1 MKYIITKDMSQ
12 AQRLAAIRRSSAKF
26 NAKVNRSPRV
36 KDYTTKEKDVVDES
50 VNINAW
56 TDGSKYLDEH
66 YGDRVRETNAYES
79 EWN

>member
-1 MKYIITKDMSQ
+1 MKYVITKDMSQ
-12 AQRLAAIRRSSAKF
+12 AQRLEAIRKASAKF
-26 NAKVNRSPRV
+26 SAKVKRSPRV

>member
-12 AQRLAAIRRSSAKF
+12 AQRLAAIRKASAKF
-26 NAKVNRSPRV
+26 NAKVKRSLRV
-36 KDYTTKEKDVVDES
+36 KDYTTKEKDIVDES

>member
-1 MKYIITKDMSQ
+1 MQYIITKDMSQ
-12 AQRLAAIRRSSAKF
+12 AQRLAAIRRASAKF
-26 NAKVNRSPRV
+26 NAKVKRSPRV

>member
-12 AQRLAAIRRSSAKF
+12 AQRLAAIRKALAKF
-26 NAKVNRSPRV
+26 NAKVKRSPRV
-36 KDYTTKEKDVVDES
+36 KDYTTKEKDIVDES

>member
-12 AQRLAAIRRSSAKF
+12 AQRLEAIRKASAKF
-26 NAKVNRSPRV
+26 NAKVKRSPRV

>member
-12 AQRLAAIRRSSAKF
+12 AQRLAAIRKASAKS
-26 NAKVNRSPRV
+26 NAKVKRSPRV
-36 KDYTTKEKDVVDES
+36 KDYTTKEKDIVDES

>member
-1 MKYIITKDMSQ
+1 MKYVITKDMSQ
-12 AQRLAAIRRSSAKF
+12 AQRLAAIRKASAKF
-26 NAKVNRSPRV
+26 NAKVKRSPRV
-36 KDYTTKEKDVVDES
+36 KDYTTKEKDIVDES

>member
-12 AQRLAAIRRSSAKF
+12 AQRLAAIRKASAKF
-26 NAKVNRSPRV
+26 NAKVKRSPRV

-66 YGDRVRETNAYES
+66 YGDCVRETNAYES